1 MNPFDR
7 VPRRQEEIARPFYG
21 DRRLPKREARVPYA
35 SLKENSP
42 TNQRRHIRNRCRMI
56 ERCRR
61 GKKPDKTI
69 ARGRKSTNRIKLPK
83 AKSLLRIK
91 HDMASDCLLAMMQ
104 PLDKTLAAL
113 DIETGMAKSF
123 IIPP

>member
-1 MNPFDR
+1 
-7 VPRRQEEIARPFYG
+7 
-21 DRRLPKREARVPYA
+21 
-35 SLKENSP
+35 
-42 TNQRRHIRNRCRMI
+42 MI
-56 ERCRR
+56 GRCRR